1 MLINTNG
8 LALIGPGSEWFWSML
23 QFVIV
28 AVTLVGIY
36 YQLRSSQSANAFSQL
51 GALVD
56 EWNGERL
63 TLKRMAVYVAL
74 RHGTDPRDIPDS
86 PAEAVANYWEKVGS
100 LVRAGHIAPSLI
112 AEGHAGAEG
121 WWGILAPWAQRVRTE
136 DANPNFYEHFEW
148 LASTMV
154 RLHPVLAFDRASFDR
169 TLGQRISHTEAD
181 LRDLEAMRTVI
192 VAPPAPT
199 G

>member
-36 YQLRSSQSANAFSQL
+36 YQLRSSQSANAFTQL

-63 TLKRMAVYVAL
+63 TRKRMTLRNRSYGPRSQFKREKAVCMFSCRTWMKKMPACFHSDLTNASRVVRCVANL
-74 RHGTDPRDIPDS
+74 PREVIPGPS
-86 PAEAVANYWEKVGS
+86 RRAMHEAVCEARWDGKMLMPLRVGIT
-100 LVRAGHIAPSLI
+100 A
-112 AEGHAGAEG
+112 
-121 WWGILAPWAQRVRTE
+121 
-136 DANPNFYEHFEW
+136 
-148 LASTMV
+148 
-154 RLHPVLAFDRASFDR
+154 RLRNS
-169 TLGQRISHTEAD
+169 
-181 LRDLEAMRTVI
+181 
-192 VAPPAPT
+192 
-199 G
+199 